1 MPMLIV
7 NSDSSDIGLYTN
19 SEKLLTKK
27 TFVLIT
33 IQINLLVEI
42 FTCFSHKKMEEC
54 TLIIYIIRDIYVIF

>member
-1 MPMLIV
+1 MDIQMPMLIV

-27 TFVLIT
+27 TFVLIM

-42 FTCFSHKKMEEC
+42 STRFSHKKNGRMYAYY
-54 TLIIYIIRDIYVIF
+54 IYY